1 MRLFYA
7 MGILIGLSPA
17 SMALPAG
24 AGNQGITDSSQVAG
38 FVRDAASGDPL
49 VSARVELISP
59 GGVAAPEQFTNIS
72 GEFHFNYVKDGDYKV
87 LVRKMGYEDGQ
98 ADISVSGGHESHV
111 DIELRA
117 KAADSSPSPPPGSTE
132 TVSAHELAAPE
143 RARDDY
149 AKGKDLIA
157 KHDFDAAVGE
167 FHKAIQEFPGF
178 YEAYTKMGMAQYM
191 SGHAAE
197 ARDSLQKSI
206 DLSEGKYPD
215 ALFGMADVLNDVED
229 FAAAEPLARR
239 EIALEPSAWRGH
251 FELSRA
257 LLGLKRYPDAEQS
270 AKKSLELNPKN
281 RQVYIVLT
289 NIHIEMHAFP
299 EVLHDI
305 DAYLVLDPDS
315 PTAGQMRATRA
326 SVVKALADAQGKQ
339 GTPNHPPQ

>member
-1 MRLFYA
+1 MRLLYA

-17 SMALPAG
+17 SMALPPG

-98 ADISVSGGHESHV
+98 ADISVAGGHESHV

-117 KAADSSPSPPPGSTE
+117 RAADSSPSPPPGSPE
-132 TVSAHELAAPE
+132 TVSAHELAAPA

-149 AKGKDLIA
+149 AKGKDLMA
-157 KHDFDAAVGE
+157 KANFDEAVEE
-167 FHKAIQEFPGF
+167 FRKAIQEFPTF
-178 YEAYTKMGMAQYM
+178 YEAYAKMGVAQYL

-197 ARDSLQKSI
+197 ARGSLQKSI
-206 DLSEGKYPD
+206 DLSDGKYPD
-215 ALFGMADVLNDVED
+215 ALFDLANILNDVDE
-229 FAAAEPLARR
+229 FSAAEPLARR
-239 EIALEPSAWRGH
+239 EILEEPSSWRGH
-251 FELSRA
+251 FQLSRA
-257 LLGLKRYPDAEQS
+257 LLGLKRYADAEQS
-270 AKKSLELNPKN
+270 AKKAIGLNPKN
-281 RQVYIVLT
+281 RLAYVVLT
-289 NIHIEMHAFP
+289 NIHIETHAYP

-305 DAYLVLDPDS
+305 DAYLALDPDS
-315 PTAGQMRATRA
+315 PAAGQMRATRA
-326 SVVKALADAQGKQ
+326 NVVKALSDAQGKQ
-339 GTPNHPPQ
+339 GTLNHPPQ